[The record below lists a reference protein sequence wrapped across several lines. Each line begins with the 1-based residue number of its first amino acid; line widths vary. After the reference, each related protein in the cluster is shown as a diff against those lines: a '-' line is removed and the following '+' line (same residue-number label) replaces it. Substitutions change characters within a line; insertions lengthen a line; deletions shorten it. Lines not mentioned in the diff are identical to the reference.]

1 MPELPEVE
9 TIRRTLEYLVLE
21 KEIKDVIVH
30 WPKIIQH
37 PDDIEYFK
45 QLLTGET
52 IRSLRR
58 RGKFLLFY
66 LDHYVLVSH
75 LRMEG
80 KYRVV
85 PESEPIDKHTHV
97 IFQFTD
103 GTELRYNDVRKFGTM
118 HVFPIGEELKVQ
130 PLIKLGP
137 DPFDENYTLDYVKEK
152 LKRTTR
158 NIKATLLDQSIIAGL
173 GNIYVDE
180 VLFLSQIHP
189 EKCANELTDEE
200 IKTIW
205 ENVRLVIEKAVK
217 KGGTTIRS
225 YVNGE
230 GEMGMFQQELY
241 VYAQDKKP
249 CKHCGTE
256 IVKLRVAGRGTHI
269 CPKCQVL

>member
-205 ENVRLVIEKAVK
+205 ENVRLVIEKAVE

>member
-205 ENVRLVIEKAVK
+205 ENVRFVIEKAVE

>member
-205 ENVRLVIEKAVK
+205 ENVRLVIEKAVE

-269 CPKCQVL
+269 CSKCQVL